1 VARTFDRR
9 SLESELRRA
18 RAFGWERHMR
28 EAERGAA
35 LSRAILLAVASQ
47 ETDMND
53 VVGDGGHGRGLFQ
66 IDDRSHAAFLARHG
80 AAGPGGK
87 PPVAAAARYA
97 ADLLRWNLDYG
108 ARNGVPPAQRLKFAL
123 SAYNA
128 GAGGALAGFRE
139 GDSDRRTTGGN
150 YGREVLR
157 RHAIFLELLGDGGVR
172 PLLGGSRGQRV
183 TDLKDR
189 LAAWYAE
196 HAPAEWER
204 LRVTPGPVFGAGVDR
219 LVRDFQARVGLG
231 VDGVVVEKTLKALAE
246 NRKPQRLRGGRRD
259 RTPV

>member
-18 RAFGWERHMR
+18 RAFGWDRHMR
-28 EAERGAA
+28 EAERATS
-35 LSRAILLAVASQ
+35 LSRGILLAVASQ

-108 ARNGVPPAQRLKFAL
+108 AAA
-123 SAYNA
+123 
-128 GAGGALAGFRE
+128 GALAGFRE

-231 VDGVVVEKTLKALAE
+231 VDGVAGEKTLKALAE